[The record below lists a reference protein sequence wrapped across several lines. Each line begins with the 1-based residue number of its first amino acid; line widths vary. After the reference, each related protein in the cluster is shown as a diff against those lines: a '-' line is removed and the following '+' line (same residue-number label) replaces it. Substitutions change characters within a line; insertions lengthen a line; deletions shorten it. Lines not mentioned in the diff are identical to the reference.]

1 MALVRK
7 AGLLVWNDVDPAIEA
22 DYNEWYLREHIPE
35 RVSVPGMLCG
45 RRYRAAEGSPRY
57 MALYEAATLD
67 VLTTGA
73 YRAQLAN
80 PTAWT
85 RRVMPGFRLMQ
96 RGICTVAATAGTG
109 IGGAATVIHLRPGP
123 SGETALRGWAETL
136 LPELL
141 RIEQVAA
148 AHLWVDAPGEPASPT
163 TALTRG
169 GATERKVHWVLAI
182 EASDAATIDR
192 ARDIALAGDPSRNGA
207 AEVAAYPTYQLLYVL
222 TASG

>member
-1 MALVRK
+1 MALLGK

-22 DYNEWYLREHIPE
+22 DYNEWYLREHVPE
-35 RVSVPGMLCG
+35 RVSVPGMLRG

-73 YRAQLAN
+73 NRAQLAD

-96 RGICTVAATAGTG
+96 RGICTVAATAAAG
-109 IGGAATVIHLRPGP
+109 IGGAATVIHLRPQSG
-123 SGETALRGWAETL
+123 GETALREWAETL

-148 AHLWVDAPGEPASPT
+148 MHLWVAAP
-163 TALTRG
+163 
-169 GATERKVHWVLAI
+169 AI
-182 EASDAATIDR
+182 PPVPPQR
-192 ARDIALAGDPSRNGA
+192 
-207 AEVAAYPTYQLLYVL
+207 
-222 TASG
+222 